1 MTIALPSSPAPRD
14 ATPRFMLWGAEQ
26 EPPFGGAITQVVYPG
41 SRFSLDVQLPPLT
54 AAQGRV
60 WVARLIAGKGD
71 GDVSL
76 KFPQPDF
83 TPGGNANAAIKT
95 AVSGGTT
102 IALKGLAV
110 GQTLVEGQFFSIVH
124 SGRRY
129 LHQKSGSATITADG
143 SGEATITIEPPLRV
157 GISVDDV
164 VEIAT
169 PTIEGILVGN
179 EQEWTLD
186 VARHYGLAFSIKE
199 RE

>member
-1 MTIALPSSPAPRD
+1 MTVALPTSPYARE
-14 ATPRFMLWGAEQ
+14 AVPRFIMWGSEQ
-26 EPPFGGAITQVVYPG
+26 EPPFGGAITQIEHPG

-60 WVARLIAGKGD
+60 WVARLIAGMAD

-76 KFPQPDF
+76 EFPQPDF
-83 TPGGNANAAIKT
+83 TPGGNANGAIKT

-110 GQTLVEGQFFSIVH
+110 GQTLAEGQFFSIIH

-129 LHQKSGSATITADG
+129 LHQKSGSATVTADG
-143 SGEATITIEPPLRV
+143 SGEASITIEPPLRV
-157 GISVDDV
+157 GVSVDDV

-179 EQEWTLD
+179 EREWTIDL
-186 VARHYGLAFSIKE
+186 ARLYGIAFSIKE